1 MGQFFLIMRSISI
14 TATIT
19 LSLLVATSYGGVV
32 RRSIPSSIKSGKDL
46 LSMKGASDAIKR
58 SFKSAGKELEDLAKT
73 LEEEVGNLA
82 RLSAYINETQAE
94 KITEALTEAKNINSL
109 MNDQRVELAGLA
121 KTTIKQTDRIVK
133 KFQDIVA
140 KDRELDSGMRSLLRS
155 MKSLLKTSERKLDSA
170 RTTINTLREKVN
182 KILATLQ
189 VLKAT
194 VEEVQKKE
202 AAFKAKAT
210 ATEVGNILEDVAN
223 TVTKGIQDSE
233 EAKTSSASTASIV
246 QNTFSG
252 ITKFAVSLV
261 NILKKPDVS
270 ALLSTALE
278 NIEYAIDVVK
288 KQKSNMEAELAI
300 IIIWRDAV
308 DTVKQDVFD
317 GDLDG
322 DEEDLVAEI
331 EDIISYD
338 DDVNEIY
345 EAFAELK
352 SAAQVYLKQV
362 AKSCPYC
369 AA

>member
-1 MGQFFLIMRSISI
+1 
-14 TATIT
+14 
-19 LSLLVATSYGGVV
+19 
-32 RRSIPSSIKSGKDL
+32 
-46 LSMKGASDAIKR
+46 
-58 SFKSAGKELEDLAKT
+58 
-73 LEEEVGNLA
+73 
-82 RLSAYINETQAE
+82 
-94 KITEALTEAKNINSL
+94 
-109 MNDQRVELAGLA
+109 
-121 KTTIKQTDRIVK
+121 
-133 KFQDIVA
+133 
-140 KDRELDSGMRSLLRS
+140 MRSLLRS
-155 MKSLLKTSERKLDSA
+155 MKSLLNTSERKLDTA
-170 RTTINTLREKVN
+170 KETINTLREKVN
-182 KILATLQ
+182 GILATLQ
-189 VLKAT
+189 ILKAT

-202 AAFKAKAT
+202 EAIGATAT
-210 ATEVGNILEDVAN
+210 ATEVGNIFEDIAG
-223 TVTKGIQDSE
+223 TITKGIEDSE
-233 EAKTSSASTASIV
+233 KAKTRKDSTASIV

-252 ITKFAVSLV
+252 ITKLAVSVV
-261 NILKKPDVS
+261 NILKRPDVS
-270 ALLSTALE
+270 GLLSKALE